1 MHLTNPT
8 WVHHEGGAIYSV
20 DIHPTMDKLAS
31 CGQGDVGGC
40 GLVIIWNLR
49 PIQSEKA
56 YADLTC
62 HKVLARIQHQA
73 GVNCVRWS
81 HDGALLACASDDK
94 SSQTTMFSRLDW
106 SPDGQFLFAPC
117 AMNNQGP
124 TAQIIMRKDWDTDL
138 DLVGHRRVRKL
149 FRCPMT
155 PMCTLSEMQTFL
167 IKRTRAD
174 KILASTVCAVLR
186 NDKARELGTRIIQ
199 KEEF

>member
-20 DIHPTMDKLAS
+20 DIHPTMDKLAT

-56 YADLTC
+56 YADVTC
-62 HKVLARIQHQA
+62 HKILARIQHQA

-94 SSQTTMFSRLDW
+94 
-106 SPDGQFLFAPC
+106 
-117 AMNNQGP
+117 
-124 TAQIIMRKDWDTDL
+124 
-138 DLVGHRRVRKL
+138 VV
-149 FRCPMT
+149 
-155 PMCTLSEMQTFL
+155 
-167 IKRTRAD
+167 
-174 KILASTVCAVLR
+174 TVY
-186 NDKARELGTRIIQ
+186 EY
-199 KEEF
+199 